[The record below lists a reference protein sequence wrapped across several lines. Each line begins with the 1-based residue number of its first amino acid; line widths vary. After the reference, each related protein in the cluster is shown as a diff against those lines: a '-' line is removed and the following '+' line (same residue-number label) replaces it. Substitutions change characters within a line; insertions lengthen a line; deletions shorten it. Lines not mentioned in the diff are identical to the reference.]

1 MANSTD
7 SELIAEKLDVFI
19 GQFDLFLDDMEDI
32 RSFLKF
38 LRSIIIITII
48 ILVIVILCG
57 GVPLC
62 CGNRVIFKRL
72 NQNNTPILPTNQ
84 PRESFR
90 TTINSPRTL
99 QVSTRNPQVHI
110 QP

>member
-1 MANSTD
+1 MSNSTD

-19 GQFDLFLDDMEDI
+19 GQFDLFLDDMENI
-32 RSFLKF
+32 RSFLRF

-48 ILVIVILCG
+48 ILVLVILCG

-72 NQNNTPILPTNQ
+72 NQNTPILPTNQ
-84 PRESFR
+84 SRESIR

-99 QVSTRNPQVHI
+99 QVSTRNPQVHV